1 MIRKADSCLVTKH
14 FLRLFYYD
22 LAKHIGKIMDTTTL
36 KRFRKI
42 GLIEGISYLVLL
54 FVAMPLKYGFDLP
67 MAVKIVGMAHGILFM
82 AYVALLAMAVDKYN
96 WNIKYA
102 VILFVA
108 SLIPFGTFYTDK
120 KLKVL
125 QEMLDSREA

>member
-1 MIRKADSCLVTKH
+1 
-14 FLRLFYYD
+14 
-22 LAKHIGKIMDTTTL
+22 MDTTIL

-42 GLIEGISYLVLL
+42 GIIEGISYLTLL
-54 FVAMPLKYGFDLP
+54 FVAMPLKYGFDMP
-67 MAVKIVGMAHGILFM
+67 IAVKIVGMTHGILFIT
-82 AYVALLAMAVDKYN
+82 YVVLLAMAVDKYK

-125 QEMLDSREA
+125 ETMFDAKEAQEKVS

>member
-1 MIRKADSCLVTKH
+1 M
-14 FLRLFYYD
+14 
-22 LAKHIGKIMDTTTL
+22 GTTIL

-42 GLIEGISYLVLL
+42 GFIEGLSYLTLL
-54 FVAMPLKYGFDLP
+54 FIAMPLKYGFDMPL
-67 MAVKIVGMAHGILFM
+67 AVKFVGMAHGALFM
-82 AYVALLAMAVDKYN
+82 GYIVLLAMAVDKYN
-96 WNIKYA
+96 WNIRYA

-125 QEMLDSREA
+125 EEMLEAREAKEKVS